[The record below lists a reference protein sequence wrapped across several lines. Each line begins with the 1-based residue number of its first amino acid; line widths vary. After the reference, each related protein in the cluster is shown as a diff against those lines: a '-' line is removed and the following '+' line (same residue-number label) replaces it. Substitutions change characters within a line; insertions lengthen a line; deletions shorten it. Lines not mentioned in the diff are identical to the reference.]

1 MKDTTRLTVFKA
13 SAGSGKTYRLAL
25 EYIKLLMADP
35 KNFRYTL
42 AVTFTNKA
50 TEEMKTRILS
60 KLFALAHRLSSGD
73 DYVKE
78 LHHCM
83 PQLSNDDIQQRATLA
98 LDGILNAYHYFRVET
113 IDSFFQRILR
123 NLARELGLKANINVG
138 LNDREVEQQAVDE
151 LIGNINNDKDPLLG
165 WMMDFVSERLEEDKN
180 WNVIGQIKDFGTNIY
195 RDFYKERHEQLEAV
209 LSNPLFFK
217 NYTAKLRALAAQ
229 ADKDMSIQADR
240 FQTLVDQY
248 GFTDSDFTRGTV
260 PNYFNKLREGNYC
273 DVAHATIDKA
283 DTEEWTK
290 LIKKTV
296 KDTDKGQTF
305 HQLIA
310 PLITQTEKMRQKA
323 ESIKYSVAL
332 TLRNLNE
339 LRLLGRIAQQVDAIN
354 ADNNN
359 FPLSSTQQLI
369 KSMIDGSD
377 TPFIYEKIGGSLKYI
392 MIDEFQDTSAV
403 QWDNFK
409 VLIDDCIA
417 HQAGSLIVGDVKQS
431 IYRWRGGDWRLL
443 QGLTHDRHPEI
454 KEVKLDTNY
463 RSQPRIIIFNNMFF
477 KIAAKKTTE
486 AAVAELNEHHAPK
499 DIIQQALDIETAYQD
514 VEQAYPKGK
523 ELVGMA
529 QIKLLD
535 DEDYD
540 QETLDQIEST
550 IAELL
555 KAGVATKDIAV
566 LVRKNKHIQ
575 AIAEYFMQH
584 QIMVDGKPADVSLVS
599 DEAFRLDASLAVRM
613 IISALRYLVHPDDKL
628 TTAFL
633 VKTYYRIG
641 ANKNDEECKNETN
654 DDQKKTIAY
663 REITDYKNDQDLD
676 TRLFV
681 GKDDIAAQLPEAL
694 RTQRDELRGLP
705 LMMLI
710 ERLYAI
716 LGLER
721 LNDESAYVCAF
732 LDKVATLIHSKAVG
746 IDEILEAWDTD
757 LCSKAIHSDDIN
769 GIRLITIHKSKGL
782 EYDNVI
788 IPYCD
793 WDIERNNDTLWFTTD
808 SKPEPYNELPLVPVA
823 LQSKKLRNSIYSD
836 DYDREHLKNLV
847 DNLNLLYVAFT
858 RARRNLFVF
867 GRKNPK
873 APYPSKI
880 IQDVEE
886 DMKQEC
892 TIEEDDK
899 TTTMTYGTFSPT
911 PKESSN
917 KETDNVFLEE
927 DKPLRVNIKAFT
939 EDYEFKES
947 NECKD
952 FIMPQDD
959 EDAQTRRAY
968 IETGNILHKLL
979 ANIRDVNDIDRAI
992 NNMEFSGVLY
1002 EKPMTRES
1010 LCAMVHKLIES
1021 PVPKTWFRPG
1031 LKVMNE
1037 CNIICYDE
1045 EHKTVGPKRPDR
1057 VINDGNSV
1065 TVIDFKTGSPR
1076 AKHVEQV
1083 QYYMRLLNEIGYNN
1097 VKGYLWYLRTN
1108 TVRAV

>member
-1 MKDTTRLTVFKA
+1 
-13 SAGSGKTYRLAL
+13 
-25 EYIKLLMADP
+25 
-35 KNFRYTL
+35 
-42 AVTFTNKA
+42 
-50 TEEMKTRILS
+50 
-60 KLFALAHRLSSGD
+60 
-73 DYVKE
+73 
-78 LHHCM
+78 M
-83 PQLSNDDIQQRATLA
+83 PQLTDNDIQQRATLA
-98 LDGILNAYHYFRVET
+98 LDGILNTYHYFRVET

-151 LIGNINNDKDPLLG
+151 LIGNINSDKDPLLG
-165 WMMDFVSERLEEDKN
+165 WMMDFVNERLDEDKN

-195 RDFYKERHEQLEAV
+195 RDFYKERHEQLEAI
-209 LSNPLFFK
+209 LSNPQFFK
-217 NYTAKLRALAAQ
+217 NYTGKLRAKAAQ
-229 ADKDMSIQADR
+229 VDKDMSALADR

-248 GFTDSDFTRGTV
+248 GFDDSDFTRGTV
-260 PNYFNKLREGNYC
+260 PNYFKKLREGNYC

-283 DTEEWTK
+283 ETEEWTK
-290 LIKKTV
+290 LIKKAI
-296 KDTDKGQTF
+296 KNTDKGQTF
-305 HQLIA
+305 HEQIA
-310 PLITQTEKMRQKA
+310 PLITKTEQLRQKA
-323 ESIKYSVAL
+323 ERVRYSVEL

-359 FPLSSTQQLI
+359 FPLSNTQQLI
-369 KSMIDGSD
+369 KDMIDGSD
-377 TPFIYEKIGGSLKYI
+377 TPFIYEKIGGALKYI

-443 QGLTHDRHPEI
+443 QDLTHDKHPEI
-454 KEVKLDTNY
+454 KEVKLDTNF
-463 RSQPRIIIFNNMFF
+463 RSQPRIITFNNMFF
-477 KIAAKKTTE
+477 KLAAKKTTE
-486 AAVAELNEHHAPK
+486 AAVTELNDHHAPK
-499 DIIQQALDIETAYQD
+499 DVIQQALDIETAYQD

-523 ELVGMA
+523 
-529 QIKLLD
+529 
-535 DEDYD
+535 
-540 QETLDQIEST
+540 DQIEST

-584 QIMVDGKPADVSLVS
+584 QIKVDGKPADVSLVS

-613 IISALRYLVHPDDKL
+613 LIGALRFLVHPDDKL

-633 VKTYYRIG
+633 VKAYHRIG
-641 ANKNDEECKNETN
+641 GDVKEEENKNGKEDDPSRAVNN
-654 DDQKKTIAY
+654 DKGDA
-663 REITDYKNDQDLD
+663 NLD

-681 GKDDIAAQLPEAL
+681 GKDDITTQLPEAL
-694 RTQRDELRGLP
+694 RTERDELRGQP
-705 LMMLI
+705 LMMLFT
-710 ERLYAI
+710 RLYAI

-721 LNDESAYVCAF
+721 LDDESAYVCAF

-746 IDEILEAWDTD
+746 IEDVLNAWDTD
-757 LCSKAIHSDDIN
+757 LCGKAIHSDDIN
-769 GIRLITIHKSKGL
+769 GIRLMTIHKSKGL
-782 EYDNVI
+782 EFANVI

-808 SKPEPYNELPLVPVA
+808 DKPEPFNELPLVPVS
-823 LQSKKLRNSIYSD
+823 LQSKKLKNSIYSD
-836 DYDREHLKNLV
+836 DYDREHLKNIV

-858 RARRNLFVF
+858 RAKCNLYVF
-867 GRKNPK
+867 GKKSPK

-880 IQDVEE
+880 IQDVAE
-886 DMKQEC
+886 DLKQEC

-899 TTTMTYGTFSPT
+899 TMTITYGEFCPT
-911 PKESSN
+911 PKKSDE
-917 KETDNVFLEE
+917 KDTENVFLVDDE
-927 DKPLRVNIKAFT
+927 PLRVKIKNYP
-939 EDYEFKES
+939 EVYEFKES
-947 NECKD
+947 NDCKA

-959 EDAQTRRAY
+959 EDAQMRRAY
-968 IETGNILHKLL
+968 IETGNIIHELL
-979 ANIRDVNDIDRAI
+979 SHIRDVNDIDRAI

-1010 LCAMVHKLIES
+1010 LRAMVHQLIES

-1037 CNIICYDE
+1037 CEILCYNE
-1045 EHKTVGPKRPDR
+1045 ELGTVVPKRPDR
-1057 VINDGNSV
+1057 VVDDGNAV

-1083 QYYMRLLNEIGYNN
+1083 QNYMTLLSEIGYSN

>member
-1 MKDTTRLTVFKA
+1 MTMKDTTRLTIFKA

-35 KNFRYTL
+35 KNFRYIL

-50 TEEMKTRILS
+50 TEEMKIRILS
-60 KLFALAHRLSSGD
+60 KLFALSHRLPSGD

-78 LHHCM
+78 LHHSM
-83 PQLSNDDIQQRATLA
+83 PQLSDDDIRQRATLA

-138 LNDREVEQQAVDE
+138 LNDREVERQAVDK
-151 LIGNINNDKDPLLG
+151 LIENINNDKDPLLG
-165 WMMDFVSERLEEDKN
+165 WMMDFVNERLDEDKN
-180 WNVIGQIKDFGTNIY
+180 WNIIGQIKDFGTNIY
-195 RDFYKERHEQLEAV
+195 RDFYKEHHEQLETI
-209 LSNPLFFK
+209 LSNPQFFK
-217 NYTAKLRALAAQ
+217 NYTGKLRAKAAQ
-229 ADKDMSIQADR
+229 VDKDMSALADR
-240 FQTLVDQY
+240 FQTLADQY
-248 GFTDSDFTRGTV
+248 GFTDSDFPRGTV
-260 PNYFNKLREGNYC
+260 PNYFRKLREGNYC

-283 DTEEWTK
+283 GTEEWTK
-290 LIKKTV
+290 LIKKAI

-305 HQLIA
+305 HELIA
-310 PLITQTEKMRQKA
+310 PLITQTEKLRQKA
-323 ESIKYSVAL
+323 ERVKYSVEL

-339 LRLLGRIAQQVDAIN
+339 LRLLGRIAQQVDDIN

-359 FPLSSTQQLI
+359 FPLSNTQQLI
-369 KSMIDGSD
+369 KDMIEGSD

-417 HQAGSLIVGDVKQS
+417 HQPGSLIVGDVKQS

-443 QGLTHDRHPEI
+443 QNLTHDKHPEI
-454 KEVKLDTNY
+454 KEVKLDTNF
-463 RSQPRIIIFNNMFF
+463 RSQPRIITFNNMFF
-477 KIAAKKTTE
+477 KLAAKKTTE
-486 AAVAELNEHHAPK
+486 AAVAELNDHHAPK

-514 VEQAYPKGK
+514 VEQKYPEGK
-523 ELVGMA
+523 ELIGMA
-529 QIKLLD
+529 RIRLLD

-540 QETLDQIEST
+540 QETMNQIEST

-555 KAGVATKDIAV
+555 KASVATKDIAV

-584 QIMVDGKPADVSLVS
+584 RILIDGKPADVNLVS

-613 IISALRYLVHPDDKL
+613 LIGALRYLVHPDDKL
-628 TTAFL
+628 TIAFL
-633 VKTYYRIG
+633 AKAYHRIG
-641 ANKNDEECKNETN
+641 GDKKEEGQDFKGDKIQKEVIDDKEDAN
-654 DDQKKTIAY
+654 
-663 REITDYKNDQDLD
+663 LD

-681 GKDDIAAQLPEAL
+681 GKSDIATLLPEAL
-694 RTQRDELRGLP
+694 RTGRDELRGQP
-705 LMMLI
+705 LMMLFD
-710 ERLYAI
+710 RLYAI

-732 LDKVATLIHSKAVG
+732 LDKVAALTHSKAVG
-746 IDEILEAWDTD
+746 IEDVLNAWDTD
-757 LCSKAIHSDDIN
+757 LCGKAIHSDDIN
-769 GIRLITIHKSKGL
+769 GIRLMTIHKSKGL
-782 EYDNVI
+782 EFTNVI

-808 SKPEPYNELPLVPVA
+808 GKPDPFNELPLVPVS
-823 LQSKKLRNSIYSD
+823 LQSKKLKNSIYSD

-858 RARRNLFVF
+858 RAKCNLYVF
-867 GRKNPK
+867 GKKNPK

-886 DMKQEC
+886 DMRPEC
-892 TIEEDDK
+892 TIEEDAK
-899 TTTMTYGTFSPT
+899 TTTITYGTFCPT
-911 PKESSN
+911 PKKSDN
-917 KETDNVFLEE
+917 KDTENVFLVE
-927 DKPLRVNIKAFT
+927 DKPLCVNIKSYPKK
-939 EDYEFKES
+939 YEFKES
-947 NECKD
+947 NECKA

-968 IETGNILHKLL
+968 IETGNILHELL

-1010 LCAMVHKLIES
+1010 LRAMVHQLIES

-1037 CNIICYDE
+1037 CEILCYNEDLG
-1045 EHKTVGPKRPDR
+1045 TVEPKRPDR
-1057 VINDGNSV
+1057 VIDDGNTV

-1076 AKHVEQV
+1076 AKHVGQV
-1083 QYYMRLLNEIGYNN
+1083 QNYMRLLSEIGYRN

>member
-1 MKDTTRLTVFKA
+1 MTMKDTTRLTVFKA

-35 KNFRYTL
+35 KNFRYIL

-50 TEEMKTRILS
+50 TEEMKIRILS
-60 KLFALAHRLSSGD
+60 KLFALSHRLSSGD

-78 LHHCM
+78 LHHSM
-83 PQLSNDDIQQRATLA
+83 PQLSDDDIRQRATLA

-138 LNDREVEQQAVDE
+138 LNDREVERQAVDK
-151 LIGNINNDKDPLLG
+151 LIENINNDKDPLLG
-165 WMMDFVSERLEEDKN
+165 WMMDFVNERLDEDKN
-180 WNVIGQIKDFGTNIY
+180 WNIIGQIKDFGTNIY
-195 RDFYKERHEQLEAV
+195 RDFYKEHHEQLETI
-209 LSNPLFFK
+209 LSNPQFFK
-217 NYTAKLRALAAQ
+217 NYTGKLRAKAAQ
-229 ADKDMSIQADR
+229 VDKDMSALADR
-240 FQTLVDQY
+240 FRTLVDQY
-248 GFTDSDFTRGTV
+248 GFTDSDFPRGTV
-260 PNYFNKLREGNYC
+260 PNYFKKLREGNYC

-283 DTEEWTK
+283 GTEEWTK
-290 LIKKTV
+290 LIKKAI

-305 HQLIA
+305 HELIA
-310 PLITQTEKMRQKA
+310 PLITQTEKLRQKA
-323 ESIKYSVAL
+323 ERVKYSVEL

-339 LRLLGRIAQQVDAIN
+339 LRLLGRIAQQVDDIN

-359 FPLSSTQQLI
+359 FPLSNTQQLI
-369 KSMIDGSD
+369 KDMIEGSD

-417 HQAGSLIVGDVKQS
+417 HQPGSLIVGDVKQS

-443 QGLTHDRHPEI
+443 QNLTHDKHPEI
-454 KEVKLDTNY
+454 KEVKLDTNF
-463 RSQPRIIIFNNMFF
+463 RSQPRIITFNNMFF
-477 KIAAKKTTE
+477 KLAAKKTTE
-486 AAVAELNEHHAPK
+486 AAVAELNDHHAPK

-514 VEQAYPKGK
+514 VEQKYPEGK
-523 ELVGMA
+523 ELIGMA
-529 QIKLLD
+529 RIRLLD

-540 QETLDQIEST
+540 QETMNQIEST

-584 QIMVDGKPADVSLVS
+584 RILVDGKPADVNLVS

-613 IISALRYLVHPDDKL
+613 LIGALRYLVHPDDKL
-628 TTAFL
+628 TIAFL
-633 VKTYYRIG
+633 AKAYHRIG
-641 ANKNDEECKNETN
+641 GDKKEEGQDFKGDKIQKEVI
-654 DDQKKTIAY
+654 DDKEDA
-663 REITDYKNDQDLD
+663 DLD

-681 GKDDIAAQLPEAL
+681 GKSDIATLLPEAL
-694 RTQRDELRGLP
+694 RTGRDELRGQP
-705 LMMLI
+705 LMMLFD
-710 ERLYAI
+710 RLYAI

-732 LDKVATLIHSKAVG
+732 LDKVAALTHSKAVG
-746 IDEILEAWDTD
+746 IEDVLNAWDTD
-757 LCSKAIHSDDIN
+757 LCGKAIHSDDIN
-769 GIRLITIHKSKGL
+769 GIRLMTIHKSKGL
-782 EYDNVI
+782 EFTNVI

-808 SKPEPYNELPLVPVA
+808 GKPDPFNELPLVPVS
-823 LQSKKLRNSIYSD
+823 LQSKKLKNSIYSD

-858 RARRNLFVF
+858 RAKCNLYVF
-867 GRKNPK
+867 GKKNPK

-886 DMKQEC
+886 DMRPEC
-892 TIEEDDK
+892 TIEEDAK
-899 TTTMTYGTFSPT
+899 TTTITYGTFCPT
-911 PKESSN
+911 PKKSDN
-917 KETDNVFLEE
+917 KDTENVFLVE
-927 DKPLRVNIKAFT
+927 DKPLRVNIKSYPKK
-939 EDYEFKES
+939 YEFKES
-947 NECKD
+947 NECKA

-968 IETGNILHKLL
+968 IETGNILHELL

-1010 LCAMVHKLIES
+1010 LRAMVHQLIES

-1037 CNIICYDE
+1037 CEILCYNEDLG
-1045 EHKTVGPKRPDR
+1045 TVEPKRPDR
-1057 VINDGNSV
+1057 VIDDGNTV

-1076 AKHVEQV
+1076 AKHVGQV
-1083 QYYMRLLNEIGYNN
+1083 QNYMRLLSEIGYRN

>member
-1 MKDTTRLTVFKA
+1 MTMKDTTRLTVFKA

-35 KNFRYTL
+35 KNFRYIL

-50 TEEMKTRILS
+50 TEEMKIRILS
-60 KLFALAHRLSSGD
+60 KLFALSHRLPSGD

-78 LHHCM
+78 LHHSM
-83 PQLSNDDIQQRATLA
+83 PQLSDDDIRQRATLA

-138 LNDREVEQQAVDE
+138 LNDREVERQAVDK
-151 LIGNINNDKDPLLG
+151 LIENINNDKDPLLG
-165 WMMDFVSERLEEDKN
+165 WMMDFVNERLDEDKN
-180 WNVIGQIKDFGTNIY
+180 WNIIGQIKDFGTNIY
-195 RDFYKERHEQLEAV
+195 RDFYKEHHEQLETI
-209 LSNPLFFK
+209 LSNPQFFK
-217 NYTAKLRALAAQ
+217 NYTGKLRAKAAQ
-229 ADKDMSIQADR
+229 VDKDMSALADR

-248 GFTDSDFTRGTV
+248 GFTDSDFPRGTV
-260 PNYFNKLREGNYC
+260 PNYFRKLREGNYC

-283 DTEEWTK
+283 GTEEWTK
-290 LIKKTV
+290 LIKKAI

-305 HQLIA
+305 HELIA
-310 PLITQTEKMRQKA
+310 PLITQTEKLRQKA
-323 ESIKYSVAL
+323 ERVKYSVEL

-339 LRLLGRIAQQVDAIN
+339 LRLLGRIAQQVDDIN

-359 FPLSSTQQLI
+359 FPLSNTQQLI
-369 KSMIDGSD
+369 KDMIEGSD

-417 HQAGSLIVGDVKQS
+417 HQPGSLIVGDVKQS

-443 QGLTHDRHPEI
+443 QSLTHDKHPEI
-454 KEVKLDTNY
+454 KEVKLDTNF
-463 RSQPRIIIFNNMFF
+463 RSQPRIITFNNMFF
-477 KIAAKKTTE
+477 KLAAKKTTE
-486 AAVAELNEHHAPK
+486 AAVAELNDHHAPK

-514 VEQAYPKGK
+514 VEQKYPEGK
-523 ELVGMA
+523 ELIGMA
-529 QIKLLD
+529 RIRLLD

-540 QETLDQIEST
+540 QETMNQIEST

-584 QIMVDGKPADVSLVS
+584 RILIDGKPADVNLVS

-613 IISALRYLVHPDDKL
+613 LIGALRYLVHPDDKL
-628 TTAFL
+628 TIAFL
-633 VKTYYRIG
+633 AKAYHRIG
-641 ANKNDEECKNETN
+641 GDKKEEGQDFKGDKIQKEVIDDKEDAN
-654 DDQKKTIAY
+654 
-663 REITDYKNDQDLD
+663 LD

-681 GKDDIAAQLPEAL
+681 GKSDIATLLPEAL
-694 RTQRDELRGLP
+694 RTGRDELRGQP
-705 LMMLI
+705 LMMLFD
-710 ERLYAI
+710 RLYAI

-732 LDKVATLIHSKAVG
+732 LDKVAALTHSKAVG
-746 IDEILEAWDTD
+746 IEDVLNAWDTD
-757 LCSKAIHSDDIN
+757 LCGKAIHSDDIN
-769 GIRLITIHKSKGL
+769 GIRLMTIHKSKGL
-782 EYDNVI
+782 EFTNVI

-808 SKPEPYNELPLVPVA
+808 GKPDPFNELPLVPVS
-823 LQSKKLRNSIYSD
+823 LQSKKLKNSIYSD

-858 RARRNLFVF
+858 RAKCNLYVF
-867 GRKNPK
+867 GKKNPK

-886 DMKQEC
+886 DMRPEC
-892 TIEEDDK
+892 TIEEDAK
-899 TTTMTYGTFSPT
+899 TTTITYGTFCPT
-911 PKESSN
+911 PKKSDN
-917 KETDNVFLEE
+917 KDTENVFLVE
-927 DKPLRVNIKAFT
+927 DKPLRVNIKSYPKK
-939 EDYEFKES
+939 YEFKES
-947 NECKD
+947 NECKA

-968 IETGNILHKLL
+968 IETGNILHELL

-1010 LCAMVHKLIES
+1010 LRAMVHQLIES

-1037 CNIICYDE
+1037 CEILCYNEDLG
-1045 EHKTVGPKRPDR
+1045 TVEPKRPDR
-1057 VINDGNSV
+1057 VIDDGNTV

-1076 AKHVEQV
+1076 AKHVGQV
-1083 QYYMRLLNEIGYNN
+1083 QNYMRLLSEIGYRN

>member
-1 MKDTTRLTVFKA
+1 MTMKDTTRLTVFKA

-35 KNFRYTL
+35 KNFRYIL

-50 TEEMKTRILS
+50 TEEMKIRILS
-60 KLFALAHRLSSGD
+60 KLFALSHRLPSGD

-78 LHHCM
+78 LHHSM
-83 PQLSNDDIQQRATLA
+83 PQLSDDDIRQRATLA

-123 NLARELGLKANINVG
+123 NLARELGLKANINVE
-138 LNDREVEQQAVDE
+138 LNDREVEQQAVDK
-151 LIGNINNDKDPLLG
+151 LIENINNDKDPLLG
-165 WMMDFVSERLEEDKN
+165 WMMDFVNERLDEDKN
-180 WNVIGQIKDFGTNIY
+180 WNIIGQIKDFGTNIY
-195 RDFYKERHEQLEAV
+195 RDFYKEHHEQLETI
-209 LSNPLFFK
+209 LSNPQFFK
-217 NYTAKLRALAAQ
+217 NYTGKLRAKAVQ
-229 ADKDMSIQADR
+229 VDKDMSALADR
-240 FQTLVDQY
+240 FQTLADQY
-248 GFTDSDFTRGTV
+248 GFTDSDFPRGTV
-260 PNYFNKLREGNYC
+260 PNYFRKLREGNYC

-283 DTEEWTK
+283 GTEEWTK
-290 LIKKTV
+290 LIKKAI

-305 HQLIA
+305 HELIA
-310 PLITQTEKMRQKA
+310 PLITQTEKLRQKA
-323 ESIKYSVAL
+323 ERVKYSVEL

-339 LRLLGRIAQQVDAIN
+339 LRLLGRIAQQVDDIN

-359 FPLSSTQQLI
+359 FPLSNTQQLI
-369 KSMIDGSD
+369 KDMIEGSD

-417 HQAGSLIVGDVKQS
+417 HQPGSLIVGDVKQS

-443 QGLTHDRHPEI
+443 QNLTHDKHSEI
-454 KEVKLDTNY
+454 KEVKLDTNF
-463 RSQPRIIIFNNMFF
+463 RSQPRIITFNNMFF
-477 KIAAKKTTE
+477 KLAAKKTTE
-486 AAVAELNEHHAPK
+486 AAVAELNDHHAPK

-514 VEQAYPKGK
+514 VEQKYPEDR
-523 ELVGMA
+523 ELIGMA
-529 QIKLLD
+529 RIKLLD

-540 QETLDQIEST
+540 QETMNQIEST

-584 QIMVDGKPADVSLVS
+584 RILIDGKPADVNLVS

-613 IISALRYLVHPDDKL
+613 LIGALRYLVHPDDKL
-628 TTAFL
+628 TIAFL
-633 VKTYYRIG
+633 AKAYHRIG
-641 ANKNDEECKNETN
+641 GDKKEEGQDFKVDKIQKEVIDDKEDAN
-654 DDQKKTIAY
+654 
-663 REITDYKNDQDLD
+663 LD

-681 GKDDIAAQLPEAL
+681 GKSDIATLLPEAL
-694 RTQRDELRGLP
+694 RTGRDELRGQP
-705 LMMLI
+705 LMMLFD
-710 ERLYAI
+710 RLYAI

-732 LDKVATLIHSKAVG
+732 LDKVAALTHSKAVG
-746 IDEILEAWDTD
+746 IEDVLNAWDTD
-757 LCSKAIHSDDIN
+757 LCGKAIHSDDIN
-769 GIRLITIHKSKGL
+769 GIRLMTIHKSKGL
-782 EYDNVI
+782 EFTNVI

-808 SKPEPYNELPLVPVA
+808 GKPDPFNELPLVPVS
-823 LQSKKLRNSIYSD
+823 LQSKKLKNSIYSD

-858 RARRNLFVF
+858 RAKCNLYVF
-867 GRKNPK
+867 GKKNPK

-886 DMKQEC
+886 DMRPEC
-892 TIEEDDK
+892 TIEEDAK
-899 TTTMTYGTFSPT
+899 TTTITYGTFCPT
-911 PKESSN
+911 PKKSDN
-917 KETDNVFLEE
+917 KDTENVFLVE
-927 DKPLRVNIKAFT
+927 DKPLRVNIKSYPKK
-939 EDYEFKES
+939 YEFKES
-947 NECKD
+947 NECKA

-968 IETGNILHKLL
+968 IETGNILHELL

-1010 LCAMVHKLIES
+1010 LRAMVHQLIES

-1037 CNIICYDE
+1037 CEILCYNEDLG
-1045 EHKTVGPKRPDR
+1045 TVEPKRPDR
-1057 VINDGNSV
+1057 VIDDGNTV

-1076 AKHVEQV
+1076 AKHVGQV
-1083 QYYMRLLNEIGYNN
+1083 QNYMRLLSEIGYRN

>member
-1 MKDTTRLTVFKA
+1 MTMKDTTRLTVFKA

-25 EYIKLLMADP
+25 EYIKLLIADP
-35 KNFRYTL
+35 KNFRYIL

-50 TEEMKTRILS
+50 TEEMKIRILS
-60 KLFALAHRLSSGD
+60 KLFALSHRLPSGD

-78 LHHCM
+78 LHHSM
-83 PQLSNDDIQQRATLA
+83 PQLSDDDIRQRATLA

-138 LNDREVEQQAVDE
+138 LNDREVEQQAVDK
-151 LIGNINNDKDPLLG
+151 LIENINNDKDPLLG
-165 WMMDFVSERLEEDKN
+165 WMMDFVNERLDEDKN
-180 WNVIGQIKDFGTNIY
+180 WNIIGQIKDFGTNIY
-195 RDFYKERHEQLEAV
+195 RDFYKEHHEQLETI
-209 LSNPLFFK
+209 LSNPQFFK
-217 NYTAKLRALAAQ
+217 NYTGKLRAKAAQ
-229 ADKDMSIQADR
+229 VDKDMSALADR
-240 FQTLVDQY
+240 FQTLADQY
-248 GFTDSDFTRGTV
+248 GFTDSDFPRGTV
-260 PNYFNKLREGNYC
+260 PNYFKKLREGNYC

-283 DTEEWTK
+283 GTEEWTK
-290 LIKKTV
+290 LIKKAI

-305 HQLIA
+305 HELIA
-310 PLITQTEKMRQKA
+310 PLITQTEKLRQKA
-323 ESIKYSVAL
+323 ERVKYSVEL

-339 LRLLGRIAQQVDAIN
+339 LRLLGRIAQQVDDIN

-359 FPLSSTQQLI
+359 FPLSNTQQLI
-369 KSMIDGSD
+369 KNMIEGSD

-417 HQAGSLIVGDVKQS
+417 HQPGSLIVGDVKQS

-443 QGLTHDRHPEI
+443 QNLTHDKHSEI
-454 KEVKLDTNY
+454 KEVKLDTNF
-463 RSQPRIIIFNNMFF
+463 RSQPKIITFNNMFF
-477 KIAAKKTTE
+477 KLAAKKTTE
-486 AAVAELNEHHAPK
+486 AAVAELNDHHAPK

-514 VEQAYPKGK
+514 VEQKYPEGK
-523 ELVGMA
+523 ELIGMA
-529 QIKLLD
+529 RIRLLD

-540 QETLDQIEST
+540 QETMNQIEST

-584 QIMVDGKPADVSLVS
+584 RILVDGKPADVNLVS

-613 IISALRYLVHPDDKL
+613 LIGALRYLVHPDDKL
-628 TTAFL
+628 TIAFL
-633 VKTYYRIG
+633 AKAYHRIG
-641 ANKNDEECKNETN
+641 GDKKEEGQDFKGDKIQKEVIDDKEDAN
-654 DDQKKTIAY
+654 
-663 REITDYKNDQDLD
+663 LD

-681 GKDDIAAQLPEAL
+681 GKSDIATLLPEAL
-694 RTQRDELRGLP
+694 RTGRDELRGQP
-705 LMMLI
+705 LMMLFD
-710 ERLYAI
+710 RLYAI

-732 LDKVATLIHSKAVG
+732 LDKVAALTHSKAVG
-746 IDEILEAWDTD
+746 IEDVLNAWDTD
-757 LCSKAIHSDDIN
+757 LCGKAIHSDDIN
-769 GIRLITIHKSKGL
+769 GIRLMTIHKSKGL
-782 EYDNVI
+782 EFTNVI

-808 SKPEPYNELPLVPVA
+808 GKPEPFNELPLVPVS
-823 LQSKKLRNSIYSD
+823 LQSKKLKNSIYSD

-858 RARRNLFVF
+858 RAKCNLYVF
-867 GRKNPK
+867 GKKNPK

-886 DMKQEC
+886 DMRPEC
-892 TIEEDDK
+892 TIEEDAK
-899 TTTMTYGTFSPT
+899 TTTITYGTFCPT
-911 PKESSN
+911 PKKSDN
-917 KETDNVFLEE
+917 KDTENVFLVE
-927 DKPLRVNIKAFT
+927 DKPLRVNIKSYPKK
-939 EDYEFKES
+939 YEFKES
-947 NECKD
+947 NECKA

-968 IETGNILHKLL
+968 IETGNILHELL

-1010 LCAMVHKLIES
+1010 LRAMVHQLIES

-1037 CNIICYDE
+1037 CEILCYNEDLG
-1045 EHKTVGPKRPDR
+1045 TVEPKRPDR
-1057 VINDGNSV
+1057 VIDDGNTV

-1076 AKHVEQV
+1076 AKHVGQV
-1083 QYYMRLLNEIGYNN
+1083 QNYMRLLSEIGYRN

>member
-1 MKDTTRLTVFKA
+1 MTMKDTTRLTVFKA

-78 LHHCM
+78 LHHSM
-83 PQLSNDDIQQRATLA
+83 PQLSDNDIQQRATLA

-151 LIGNINNDKDPLLG
+151 IIENINSDKDPLLG
-165 WMMDFVSERLEEDKN
+165 WMMDFVNERLDEDKN

-195 RDFYKERHEQLEAV
+195 RDFYKERHEQLEAI
-209 LSNPLFFK
+209 LSNPQFFK
-217 NYTAKLRALAAQ
+217 NYTGKLRAKAAQ
-229 ADKDMSIQADR
+229 VDKDMSALADR

-248 GFTDSDFTRGTV
+248 GFDDSDFTRATV
-260 PNYFNKLREGNYC
+260 PNYFKKLREGNYC

-283 DTEEWTK
+283 GTDEWTK
-290 LIKKTV
+290 LIKKAI

-305 HQLIA
+305 HEQIA
-310 PLITQTEKMRQKA
+310 PLITKTEQLRQKA
-323 ESIKYSVAL
+323 ERVKYSVEL

-359 FPLSSTQQLI
+359 FPLSNTQQLI
-369 KSMIDGSD
+369 KDMIDGSD

-443 QGLTHDRHPEI
+443 QDLTHDKHPEI
-454 KEVKLDTNY
+454 KEVKLDTNF
-463 RSQPRIIIFNNMFF
+463 RSQPKIITFNNMFF
-477 KIAAKKTTE
+477 KLAAKKTTE
-486 AAVAELNEHHAPK
+486 TAVAELNDHHAPK
-499 DIIQQALDIETAYQD
+499 DVIQQALDIETAYQD

-584 QIMVDGKPADVSLVS
+584 QIMVDGKPANVSLVS

-613 IISALRYLVHPDDKL
+613 LIGALRYLVHPDDKL

-633 VKTYYRIG
+633 VKAYHRIG
-641 ANKNDEECKNETN
+641 GEVKEEEDKDGKEDERPKEVVIDKDDAN
-654 DDQKKTIAY
+654 
-663 REITDYKNDQDLD
+663 LD

-681 GKDDIAAQLPEAL
+681 GKDDIATQLPEAL
-694 RTQRDELRGLP
+694 RTQRDELRGEP
-705 LMMLI
+705 LMMLFKH
-710 ERLYAI
+710 LYAI

-721 LNDESAYVCAF
+721 LDDESAYVCAF
-732 LDKVATLIHSKAVG
+732 LDKVAALIHSKAVG
-746 IDEILEAWDTD
+746 IEDVLNAWDTD
-757 LCSKAIHSDDIN
+757 LCGKAIHSDDIN
-769 GIRLITIHKSKGL
+769 GIRLMTIHKSKGL
-782 EYDNVI
+782 EFANVI

-808 SKPEPYNELPLVPVA
+808 DKPEPFNELPLVPVS
-823 LQSKKLRNSIYSD
+823 LQSKKLKNSIYSD
-836 DYDREHLKNLV
+836 DYDREHLKNIV
-847 DNLNLLYVAFT
+847 DNLNLIYVAFT
-858 RARRNLFVF
+858 RAKCNLYVF
-867 GRKNPK
+867 GKKSPK

-880 IQDVEE
+880 IQDVAE
-886 DMKQEC
+886 DLKQEC

-899 TTTMTYGTFSPT
+899 TTTITYGEFCPT
-911 PKESSN
+911 PKKSED
-917 KETDNVFLEE
+917 KDTENVFLVDDE
-927 DKPLRVNIKAFT
+927 PLRVKIKNYP
-939 EDYEFKES
+939 EIYEFKES
-947 NECKD
+947 NDCKA

-959 EDAQTRRAY
+959 EDAQMRRAY
-968 IETGNILHKLL
+968 IETGNIIHELL
-979 ANIRDVNDIDRAI
+979 SHIRDVNDIDRAI

-1010 LCAMVHKLIES
+1010 LRAMVHQLIES

-1037 CNIICYDE
+1037 CEIICYSKKDG
-1045 EHKTVGPKRPDR
+1045 TVVPKRPDR
-1057 VINDGNSV
+1057 VIDDGNAV
-1065 TVIDFKTGSPR
+1065 TVIDFKTGAPR

-1083 QYYMRLLNEIGYNN
+1083 QNYMQLLSEIGYSN

>member
-1 MKDTTRLTVFKA
+1 MTMKDTTRLTVFKA

-60 KLFALAHRLSSGD
+60 GD

-78 LHHCM
+78 LHHSM
-83 PQLSNDDIQQRATLA
+83 PQLTDNDIQQRATLA
-98 LDGILNAYHYFRVET
+98 LDGILNTYHYFRVET

-151 LIGNINNDKDPLLG
+151 LIGNINSDKDPLLG
-165 WMMDFVSERLEEDKN
+165 WMMDFVNERLDEDKN

-195 RDFYKERHEQLEAV
+195 RDFYKERHEQLEAI
-209 LSNPLFFK
+209 LSNPQFFK
-217 NYTAKLRALAAQ
+217 NYTGKLRAKAAQ
-229 ADKDMSIQADR
+229 VDKDMSALADR

-248 GFTDSDFTRGTV
+248 GFDDSDFTRGTV
-260 PNYFNKLREGNYC
+260 PNYFKKLREGNYC

-283 DTEEWTK
+283 ETEEWTK
-290 LIKKTV
+290 LIKKAI
-296 KDTDKGQTF
+296 KNTDKGQTF
-305 HQLIA
+305 HEQIA
-310 PLITQTEKMRQKA
+310 PLITKTEQLRQKA
-323 ESIKYSVAL
+323 ERVRYSVEL

-359 FPLSSTQQLI
+359 FPLSNTQQLI
-369 KSMIDGSD
+369 KDMIDGSD
-377 TPFIYEKIGGSLKYI
+377 TPFIYEKIGGALKYI

-443 QGLTHDRHPEI
+443 QDLTHDKHPEI
-454 KEVKLDTNY
+454 KEVKLDTNF
-463 RSQPRIIIFNNMFF
+463 RSQPRIITFNNMFF
-477 KIAAKKTTE
+477 KLAAKKTTE
-486 AAVAELNEHHAPK
+486 AAVTELNDHHAPK
-499 DIIQQALDIETAYQD
+499 DVIQQALDIETAYQD

-584 QIMVDGKPADVSLVS
+584 QIKVDGKPADVSLVS

-613 IISALRYLVHPDDKL
+613 LIGALRFLVHPDDKL

-633 VKTYYRIG
+633 VKAYHRIG
-641 ANKNDEECKNETN
+641 GDVKEEENKNGKEDDPSRAVNN
-654 DDQKKTIAY
+654 DKGDA
-663 REITDYKNDQDLD
+663 NLD

-681 GKDDIAAQLPEAL
+681 GKDDITTQLPEAL
-694 RTQRDELRGLP
+694 RTERDELRGQP
-705 LMMLI
+705 LMMLFT
-710 ERLYAI
+710 RLYAI

-721 LNDESAYVCAF
+721 LDDESAYVCAF

-746 IDEILEAWDTD
+746 IEDVLNAWDTD
-757 LCSKAIHSDDIN
+757 LCGKAIHSDDIN
-769 GIRLITIHKSKGL
+769 GIRLMTIHKSKGL
-782 EYDNVI
+782 EFANVI

-808 SKPEPYNELPLVPVA
+808 DKPEPFNELPLVPVS
-823 LQSKKLRNSIYSD
+823 LQSKKLKNSIYSD
-836 DYDREHLKNLV
+836 DYDREHLKNIV

-858 RARRNLFVF
+858 RAKCNLYVF
-867 GRKNPK
+867 GKKSPK

-880 IQDVEE
+880 IQDVAE
-886 DMKQEC
+886 DLKQEC

-899 TTTMTYGTFSPT
+899 TMTITYGEFCPT
-911 PKESSN
+911 PKKSDE
-917 KETDNVFLEE
+917 KDTENVFLVDDE
-927 DKPLRVNIKAFT
+927 PLRVKIKNYP
-939 EDYEFKES
+939 EVYEFKES
-947 NECKD
+947 NDCKA

-959 EDAQTRRAY
+959 EDAQMRRAY
-968 IETGNILHKLL
+968 IETGNIIHELL
-979 ANIRDVNDIDRAI
+979 SHIRDVNDIDRAI
-992 NNMEFSGVLY
+992 NNMDARV
-1002 EKPMTRES
+1002 
-1010 LCAMVHKLIES
+1010 C
-1021 PVPKTWFRPG
+1021 VPWCTSSSRARYPRLG
-1031 LKVMNE
+1031 
-1037 CNIICYDE
+1037 
-1045 EHKTVGPKRPDR
+1045 
-1057 VINDGNSV
+1057 SV
-1065 TVIDFKTGSPR
+1065 RD
-1076 AKHVEQV
+1076 
-1083 QYYMRLLNEIGYNN
+1083 
-1097 VKGYLWYLRTN
+1097 
-1108 TVRAV
+1108 

>member
-1 MKDTTRLTVFKA
+1 MTMKDTTRLTVFKA

-60 KLFALAHRLSSGD
+60 KLFALAHRLPSGD

-78 LHHCM
+78 LHHSM
-83 PQLSNDDIQQRATLA
+83 PQLTDNDIQQRATLA
-98 LDGILNAYHYFRVET
+98 LDGILNTYHYFRVET

-151 LIGNINNDKDPLLG
+151 LIGNINSDKDPLLG
-165 WMMDFVSERLEEDKN
+165 WMMDFVNERLDEDKN

-195 RDFYKERHEQLEAV
+195 RDFYKERHEQLEAI
-209 LSNPLFFK
+209 LSNPQFFK
-217 NYTAKLRALAAQ
+217 NYTGKLRAKAAQ
-229 ADKDMSIQADR
+229 VDKDMSALADR

-248 GFTDSDFTRGTV
+248 GFDDSDFTRGTV
-260 PNYFNKLREGNYC
+260 PNYFKKLREGNYC

-283 DTEEWTK
+283 ETEEWTK
-290 LIKKTV
+290 LIKKAI
-296 KDTDKGQTF
+296 KNTDKGQTF
-305 HQLIA
+305 HEQIA
-310 PLITQTEKMRQKA
+310 PLITKTEQLRQKA
-323 ESIKYSVAL
+323 ERVRYSVEL

-359 FPLSSTQQLI
+359 FPLSNTQQLI
-369 KSMIDGSD
+369 KDMIDGSD
-377 TPFIYEKIGGSLKYI
+377 TPFIYEKIGGALKYI

-443 QGLTHDRHPEI
+443 QDLTHDKHPEI
-454 KEVKLDTNY
+454 KEVKLDTNF
-463 RSQPRIIIFNNMFF
+463 RSQPRIITFNNMFF
-477 KIAAKKTTE
+477 KLAAKKTTE
-486 AAVAELNEHHAPK
+486 AAVTELNDHHAPK
-499 DIIQQALDIETAYQD
+499 DVIQQALDIETAYQD

-584 QIMVDGKPADVSLVS
+584 QIKVDGKPADVSLVS

-613 IISALRYLVHPDDKL
+613 LIGALRFLVHPDDKL

-633 VKTYYRIG
+633 VKAYHRIG
-641 ANKNDEECKNETN
+641 GDVKEEENKNGKEDDPSRAVNN
-654 DDQKKTIAY
+654 DKGDA
-663 REITDYKNDQDLD
+663 NLD

-681 GKDDIAAQLPEAL
+681 GKDDITTQLPEAL
-694 RTQRDELRGLP
+694 RTERDELRGQP
-705 LMMLI
+705 LMMLFT
-710 ERLYAI
+710 RLYAI

-721 LNDESAYVCAF
+721 LDDESAYVCAF

-746 IDEILEAWDTD
+746 IEDVLNAWDTD
-757 LCSKAIHSDDIN
+757 LCGKAIHSDDIN
-769 GIRLITIHKSKGL
+769 GIRLMTIHKSKGL
-782 EYDNVI
+782 EFANVI

-808 SKPEPYNELPLVPVA
+808 DKPEPFNELPLVPVS
-823 LQSKKLRNSIYSD
+823 LQSKKLKNSIYSD
-836 DYDREHLKNLV
+836 DYDREHLKNIV

-858 RARRNLFVF
+858 RAKCNLYVF
-867 GRKNPK
+867 GKKSPK

-880 IQDVEE
+880 IQDVAE
-886 DMKQEC
+886 DLKQEC

-899 TTTMTYGTFSPT
+899 TMTITYGEFCPT
-911 PKESSN
+911 PKKSDE
-917 KETDNVFLEE
+917 KDTENVFLVDDE
-927 DKPLRVNIKAFT
+927 PLRVKIKNYP
-939 EDYEFKES
+939 EVYEFKES
-947 NECKD
+947 NDCKA

-959 EDAQTRRAY
+959 EDAQMRRAY
-968 IETGNILHKLL
+968 IETGNIIHELL
-979 ANIRDVNDIDRAI
+979 SHIRDVNDIDRAI

-1010 LCAMVHKLIES
+1010 LRAMVHQLIES

-1037 CNIICYDE
+1037 C
-1045 EHKTVGPKRPDR
+1045 
-1057 VINDGNSV
+1057 DGNAV

-1083 QYYMRLLNEIGYNN
+1083 QNYMTLLSEIGYSN

>member
-1 MKDTTRLTVFKA
+1 MTMKDTTRLTVFKA

-60 KLFALAHRLSSGD
+60 KLFALAHRLPSGD

-78 LHHCM
+78 LHHSM
-83 PQLSNDDIQQRATLA
+83 PQLTDNDIQQRATLA
-98 LDGILNAYHYFRVET
+98 LDGILNTYHYFRVET

-151 LIGNINNDKDPLLG
+151 LIGNINSEKDPLLG
-165 WMMDFVSERLEEDKN
+165 WMMDFVNERLDEDKN

-195 RDFYKERHEQLEAV
+195 RDFYKERHEQLEAI
-209 LSNPLFFK
+209 LSNPQFFK
-217 NYTAKLRALAAQ
+217 NYTGKLRAKAAQ
-229 ADKDMSIQADR
+229 VDKDMSALADR

-248 GFTDSDFTRGTV
+248 GFDDSDFTRGTV
-260 PNYFNKLREGNYC
+260 PNYFKKLREGNYC

-283 DTEEWTK
+283 ETEEWTK
-290 LIKKTV
+290 LIKKAI

-305 HQLIA
+305 HEQIA
-310 PLITQTEKMRQKA
+310 PLITKTEQLRQKA
-323 ESIKYSVAL
+323 ERVRYSVEL

-359 FPLSSTQQLI
+359 FPLSNTQQLI
-369 KSMIDGSD
+369 KDMIDGSD
-377 TPFIYEKIGGSLKYI
+377 TPFIYEKIGGALKYI

-443 QGLTHDRHPEI
+443 QDLTHDKHPEI
-454 KEVKLDTNY
+454 KEVKLDTNF
-463 RSQPRIIIFNNMFF
+463 RSQPRIITFNNMFF
-477 KIAAKKTTE
+477 KLAAKKTTE
-486 AAVAELNEHHAPK
+486 AAVTELNDHHAPK
-499 DIIQQALDIETAYQD
+499 DVIQQALDIETAYQD

-584 QIMVDGKPADVSLVS
+584 QIKVDGKPADVSLVS

-613 IISALRYLVHPDDKL
+613 LIGALRFLVHPDDKL

-633 VKTYYRIG
+633 VKAYHRIG
-641 ANKNDEECKNETN
+641 GDVKEEENKNGKEDDHSRAVNN
-654 DDQKKTIAY
+654 DKDDA
-663 REITDYKNDQDLD
+663 NLD

-681 GKDDIAAQLPEAL
+681 GKDDITTQLPEAL
-694 RTQRDELRGLP
+694 RTERDELRGLP
-705 LMMLI
+705 LMMLFT
-710 ERLYAI
+710 RLYAI

-721 LNDESAYVCAF
+721 LDDESAYVCAF

-746 IDEILEAWDTD
+746 IEDVLNAWDTD
-757 LCSKAIHSDDIN
+757 LCGKAIHSDDIN
-769 GIRLITIHKSKGL
+769 GIRLMTIHKSKGL
-782 EYDNVI
+782 EFANVI

-808 SKPEPYNELPLVPVA
+808 DKPEPFNELPLVPVS
-823 LQSKKLRNSIYSD
+823 LQSKKLKNSIYSD
-836 DYDREHLKNLV
+836 DYDREHLKNIV

-858 RARRNLFVF
+858 RAKCNLYVF
-867 GRKNPK
+867 GKKSPK

-880 IQDVEE
+880 IQDVAE
-886 DMKQEC
+886 DLKQEC

-899 TTTMTYGTFSPT
+899 TTTITYGSFCST
-911 PKESSN
+911 PKKSDDKDTE
-917 KETDNVFLEE
+917 NVFLVDDE
-927 DKPLRVNIKAFT
+927 PLRVKIKNYP
-939 EDYEFKES
+939 EVYEFKES
-947 NECKD
+947 NDCKA

-959 EDAQTRRAY
+959 EDAQMRRAY
-968 IETGNILHKLL
+968 IETGNIIHELL
-979 ANIRDVNDIDRAI
+979 SHIRDVNDIDRAI

-1010 LCAMVHKLIES
+1010 LRAMVHQLIES

-1037 CNIICYDE
+1037 CEILCYNE
-1045 EHKTVGPKRPDR
+1045 ELGTVVPKRPDR
-1057 VINDGNSV
+1057 VVDDGNAV

-1083 QYYMRLLNEIGYNN
+1083 QNYMTLLSEIGYSN

-1108 TVRAV
+1108 TIRAV